1 MTKNERIRKYLIMT
15 RIKRA
20 LTARVVS
27 LLITSL
33 VGWLVTGNP
42 LIGLSIGLV
51 DMTIKIGVYYCH
63 ETVWERKMTKDIQM
77 IKLQYEDENEKPKNG
92 IG

>member
-1 MTKNERIRKYLIMT
+1 MTKNEQIKKYLIWT

-20 LTARVVS
+20 LTARVLS
-27 LLITSL
+27 LVVTSI

-51 DMTIKIGVYYCH
+51 DGVIKIGVYYCH
-63 ETVWERKMTKDIQM
+63 ETVWERKMTKDIQQ
-77 IKLQYEDENEKPKNG
+77 IKMQYID
-92 IG
+92 

>member
-1 MTKNERIRKYLIMT
+1 MTKNEQIKKYLIWT

-20 LTARVVS
+20 LTARVLS
-27 LLITSL
+27 LVVTSI

-51 DMTIKIGVYYCH
+51 DGVIKIGVYYCH
-63 ETVWERKMTKDIQM
+63 ETVWERKMTKDIQQ
-77 IKLQYEDENEKPKNG
+77 IKMQYIDE
-92 IG
+92 